1 MQPEATLLFLGLPLN
16 ESQLFCI
23 EKRRDV

>member
-16 ESQLFCI
+16 ESQLFSI
-23 EKRRDV
+23 EKRRDL